1 VQDILLPKETPLVEM
16 SWTVDSPST
25 GPAHFIFRRKYMN
38 TFREKFITFSRIAG
52 DTLAVLFIFAMG
64 YGAFVVF

>member
-1 VQDILLPKETPLVEM
+1 M

-25 GPAHFIFRRKYMN
+25 GPAHFIFRRKNMN